1 MAGLTP
7 AAPKT
12 LGLAMSAYRSGNLA
26 EAERLCRKIIASDP
40 QCFDAVHL
48 LAVVQASLG
57 QREKAIASYDRAI
70 SLRPNDAALFSN
82 RGVVLKDLK
91 RFGEALA
98 SFDRA
103 LAIEPR
109 MPAAHVNRGNTLRA
123 LERWDEAL
131 ESYGRAL
138 AIRPNDPGTIHN
150 RGVALYRSGRFDDAL
165 ASLDR
170 AVALRPD
177 FAEAWAD
184 RGIALRAT
192 KRFNEALASCDKA
205 IALAPRVAE
214 FHDLRAN
221 VLLKLMRFEE
231 ALASCDH
238 AIALK
243 PENAE
248 PHANRGL
255 ILHAMKRLEEALASC
270 DRAIKRKPDFA
281 EAHFIRGHVL
291 HELKRPEEAI
301 SSYQRTIQIE
311 PDHKNANGHLSHT
324 LLLLG
329 RFERGWKQYEWRK
342 KLDEPMGNASFSQ
355 PVWSGEE
362 PIDGATVFVHA
373 EQGLGDTLQFCR
385 YAKRVQARGARVIF
399 SVQRPLVRLLKS
411 LDPGL
416 EIVGDGSPPAA
427 FDYHCA
433 LMSLPLAFGT
443 DARNVPAEVRYLGS
457 EPPRVEKWKR
467 RVGGAG
473 FKVGVCWSG
482 LTIGAGTEKS
492 FLLNDLYSISK
503 LPEVRLISLQ
513 KGDAADQ
520 LNSAPEGMNIENFG
534 DELDAGTD
542 AFLDTA
548 AIMEGLDLIITADT
562 SVAHLAGAL
571 GRPTWVALKHVPD
584 WRWGLEGDVTPWY
597 PSMRLFRQ
605 KSRDDWKDVFARM
618 ERELSVARQQI
629 SL

>member
-1 MAGLTP
+1 MAGLIP

-214 FHDLRAN
+214 LHDLRAN

-281 EAHFIRGHVL
+281 EAHFICGHVL

-520 LNSAPEGMNIENFG
+520 LNPAPEGMNIENFG

-605 KSRDDWKDVFARM
+605 KSRDDWKNVFAQM
-618 ERELSVARQQI
+618 ERNTK
-629 SL
+629 SLKG